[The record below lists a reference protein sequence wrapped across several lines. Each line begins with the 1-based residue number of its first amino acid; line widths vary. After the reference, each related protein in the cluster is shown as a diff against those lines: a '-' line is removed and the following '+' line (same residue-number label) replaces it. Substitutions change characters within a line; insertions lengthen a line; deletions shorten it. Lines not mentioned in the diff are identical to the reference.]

1 MKILFIGDIVGRIGR
16 RTVTKLLPK
25 LRRENKIDFVIANI
39 ENAAH
44 GYGATENVLKELL
57 DSGIDFFSSG
67 DHIFKNKKT
76 AILFE
81 KFPLIRPA
89 NYPPKA
95 PGEGYKII
103 DKKGQKLMIVNLIG
117 RTFMKA
123 NYDCPFRKLDEIL
136 ANNNL
141 RDLKK
146 FAIIVDIHAE
156 TTSEKACLKHYADG
170 RISALLGTHT
180 HIQTADAEITK
191 QGCAFITDVGM
202 VGFKNGSLGTDTE
215 GLIRSYL
222 SQIKEPH
229 VIPEKGEA
237 ILNAVIIEINKNNHK
252 AKKIKPL
259 YLNTKI
265 K

>member
-16 RTVTKLLPK
+16 QTIAKLLPK
-25 LRRENKIDFVIANI
+25 IKREHKIDYTIANV

-44 GYGATENVLKELL
+44 GYGATENVLKELQGA
-57 DSGIDFFSSG
+57 GIDFFTSG

-76 AILFE
+76 SLLFE
-81 KFPLIRPA
+81 KYPLIRPA
-89 NYPPKA
+89 NYPA
-95 PGEGYKII
+95 DVPGEGYRII
-103 DKKGQKLMIVNLIG
+103 EKNKQKLMIINLIG
-117 RTFMKA
+117 RTYMKA
-123 NYDCPFRKLDEIL
+123 NFDCPFRKLDEIL

-146 FAIIVDIHAE
+146 FAIIIDIHAE

-170 RISALLGTHT
+170 KISALLGTHT

-191 QGCAFITDVGM
+191 NGTAFITDVGM

-215 GLIRSYL
+215 GLIRTYL
-222 SQIKEPH
+222 TQIKEPH
-229 VIPEKGEA
+229 VIPEKGESL
-237 ILNAVIIEINKNNHK
+237 LNAVVLELSNRDHK

-259 YLNTKI
+259 SITTKI
-265 K
+265 N